1 MSNSILEKLKITKHE
16 KRTIINSPQ
25 EFNDILKEFTG
36 EFDTQIKGKYGY
48 IQIFINSQADIMQN
62 GQLLIN
68 AIDGDGYLWV
78 CYPKGTSKKY
88 KKPDCNR
95 DTLRESLVQYGF
107 EGVSLISIDSDWS
120 AMRFR
125 NLIFVGK

>member
-1 MSNSILEKLKITKHE
+1 MSNNILEKLKIIKHE
-16 KRTIINSPQ
+16 KRAIINSPQ
-25 EFNDILKEFTG
+25 EFNDILKEYTG

-48 IQIFINSQADIMQN
+48 IQVFITSQSDIIEN
-62 GQLLIN
+62 GQLLVN
-68 AIDGDGYLWV
+68 AIDRDGYLWV

-88 KKPDCNR
+88 KKTDCNR
-95 DTLRESLVQYGF
+95 DTLREAIVQYGF

-125 NLIFVGK
+125 NIAFVGK

>member
-1 MSNSILEKLKITKHE
+1 MSNSILEKLKITKFN
-16 KRTIINSPQ
+16 KKAIINSPQ
-25 EFNDILKEFTG
+25 EFNDILSEFTG
-36 EFDTQIKGKYGY
+36 EYDTQINGKYGY
-48 IQIFINSQADIMQN
+48 IQIFITNQADLLQN
-62 GQLLIN
+62 GPMLVN
-68 AIDGDGYLWV
+68 AVDGDGYLWV

-95 DTLRESLVQYGF
+95 DSLREAIIQYGF

-125 NLIFVGK
+125 NSDFIGK

>member
-1 MSNSILEKLKITKHE
+1 LQSTK
-16 KRTIINSPQ
+16 
-25 EFNDILKEFTG
+25 KE
-36 EFDTQIKGKYGY
+36 
-48 IQIFINSQADIMQN
+48 
-62 GQLLIN
+62 QLLIS

-88 KKPDCNR
+88 KKPDCNG